1 MSPVLPLVVPRS
13 TSAPRHAPC
22 GSRTGI
28 AHALLFAGL
37 AAPAGA
43 IAAGDTGQ
51 EAATAPTTLPPIA
64 VKATVSLGG
73 AQLPGE
79 RTAVGADPSG
89 LATVVTRITEEDI
102 ANTNVGRDISN
113 VFRRVPGVLANNIDQ
128 GETGNGFRM
137 RGFATQGTHG
147 ADTAVH
153 VDGVPQNI
161 PSSQGGAGHG
171 PVYLE
176 WLGAD
181 MIQAVSV
188 VKGPVSALFGDQ
200 NRAGAVEITTREGG
214 AGTASSIA
222 AGLETDGLR
231 RSSLVLSNAL
241 GSADSLFVA
250 DVLRN
255 EGYRHASRTERDNL
269 FWKLSTRI
277 DDGRYSLRLSHY
289 RADFEAAGYLPLS
302 DLQAGLDP
310 RSTQSG
316 NPGYGEARRSSLV
329 FNRKPASGEVGWYG
343 TAYVEELQRSRGIT
357 NGPTQHIVGADD
369 RHILGGRVAHHL
381 VQDGRASLFVGA
393 DVRRDRGDAWRQH
406 HENRLPTA
414 RYVNSQSLELLT
426 YGVFAQAQY
435 KPTASLKL
443 MAGLRHDRF
452 DYDIDN
458 RKQPEASTR
467 WRDGVTTPK
476 VGAAWTLS
484 PQLEFFANAAQGF
497 RSPAAEQICSS
508 GPAGPLGASGG
519 VVSAVSPSKVH
530 SYDTGV
536 TAMPLPDLTLS
547 AAVYHTLNEDE
558 IVAQPDG
565 AFRSVGETTRRGFE
579 LETRYRMA
587 PAASVYLSYG
597 RILQATVNNPT
608 PGTGGRLSVPEEQIK
623 AGLQY
628 RTALGPG
635 ALTVNADGYLI
646 AGIPYYVGT
655 PQTTERT
662 MPLYTRY
669 DLRGTYDW
677 RSVQFSV
684 HAVFQP
690 QRFGSEIAYG
700 SASGL
705 LIAPVPRE
713 QYGIPARYFF

>member
-1 MSPVLPLVVPRS
+1 MRTLV
-13 TSAPRHAPC
+13 
-22 GSRTGI
+22 
-28 AHALLFAGL
+28 HALLLSGL
-37 AAPAGA
+37 AAPA
-43 IAAGDTGQ
+43 AAAATDAEPPVSPA
-51 EAATAPTTLPPIA
+51 EAATLPPIA
-64 VKATVSLGG
+64 VKAAVSPGG
-73 AQLPGE
+73 AQRSGE
-79 RTAVGADPSG
+79 RTGVTHAPAG
-89 LATVVTRITEEDI
+89 LATVVTRITEEDV

-176 WLGAD
+176 WLTAD
-181 MIQAVSV
+181 MIEGVSV

-200 NRAGAVEITTREGG
+200 NRAGAVDITTREGG
-214 AGTASSIA
+214 AGMPSSVS
-222 AGLETDGLR
+222 AGLETDGMR
-231 RSSLVLSNAL
+231 RSSIVLSNAV
-241 GSADSLFVA
+241 GRADSLLVA
-250 DVLRN
+250 DVFRN
-255 EGYRHASRTERDNL
+255 AGYRHASRTERDNL

-310 RSTQSG
+310 RATQSG
-316 NPGYGEARRSSLV
+316 NPGFGQARRSSLV
-329 FNRKPASGEVGWYG
+329 FNRKPANGEAGWYG
-343 TAYVEELQRSRGIT
+343 TAYVEDLQRARGIT
-357 NGPTQHIVGADD
+357 NGPTQHIVGSDD
-369 RHILGGRVAHHL
+369 RTIVGGRLAHNL
-381 VQDGRASLFVGA
+381 VHEARAGLFVGA
-393 DVRRDRGDAWRQH
+393 DVRRDRGDAWRQY
-406 HENRLPTA
+406 HENRLPTP
-414 RYVNSQSLELLT
+414 RYVNNQGLDLLT
-426 YGVFAQAQY
+426 YGVFAQAQF
-435 KPTASLKL
+435 KPLASLKL

-458 RKQPEASTR
+458 RKQPDASTR

-476 VGAAWTLS
+476 LGAAWAVS
-484 PQLEFFANAAQGF
+484 PRLEFFANAGQGF
-497 RSPAAEQICSS
+497 RSPAAEQLSGS

-519 VVSAVSPSKVH
+519 VVSPVSPSKVQ
-530 SYDTGV
+530 SYDAGV
-536 TAMPLPDLTLS
+536 TAMPLSGWTLS

-558 IVAQPDG
+558 IVSQPDG

-579 LETRYRMA
+579 VETRYRLA
-587 PAASVYLSYG
+587 PSASVYLSYG
-597 RILQATVNNPT
+597 RILRATVNNPA
-608 PGTGGRLSVPEEQIK
+608 PGTGGRLSVPQEQVK
-623 AGLQY
+623 GGLQY
-628 RTALGPG
+628 RSAVGPG
-635 ALTVNADGYLI
+635 VLTLNADGYLI

-669 DLRGTYDW
+669 DLRSTYDW
-677 RSVQFSV
+677 RSVQFSL

-690 QRFGSEIAYG
+690 HRFGSEIAYG
-700 SASGL
+700 TASGL

-713 QYGIPARYFF
+713 QYGISARYFF